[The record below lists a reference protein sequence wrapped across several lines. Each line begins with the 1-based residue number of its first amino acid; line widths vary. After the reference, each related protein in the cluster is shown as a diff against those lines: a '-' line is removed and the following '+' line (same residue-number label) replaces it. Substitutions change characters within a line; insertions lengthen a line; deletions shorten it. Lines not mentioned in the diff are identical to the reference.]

1 MRFSLQREVF
11 LKPLA
16 QVVNVVE
23 RRQTLPVLAN
33 LLVQVQGGLLSLTGT
48 DLEVEMVSRVAVED
62 AEDGETTI
70 PARKLFEI
78 VRALPDGSRITI
90 SQSGERVSVQAGRS
104 RFTLSSLPPTDFP
117 SLDDVDATERVQVPE
132 AALKELIERTAFAM
146 AQQDVRYYL
155 NGLLFD
161 LRESSL
167 RCVATDGHRLAL
179 CEAGLEGTGAMT
191 KRQLIVPRKGVTEL
205 QRLLE
210 GGDRILELEM
220 GRGHLRVKRDDVTFT
235 SKLIDGRFPDYEAV
249 VPIGADKEVR
259 IDRDVLRAALQRAA
273 ILSNEKYR
281 GVRME
286 VSPGQ
291 LKISAHNPEQEEA
304 QEEVEADTRVDD
316 LAVGFNVGYV
326 LDALGALKDEQ
337 VILQLRDANSSALL
351 REASNERC
359 RHVIMPLRL

>member
-1 MRFSLQREVF
+1 MRFTLQREAF

-33 LLVQVQGGLLSLTGT
+33 FLVQVQDNQLSLTGT
-48 DLEVEMVSRVAVED
+48 DLEVEMVARTAVDD
-62 AEDGETTI
+62 AQDGETTI

-78 VRALPDGSRITI
+78 VRALPDGSRVTV
-90 SQSGERVSVQAGRS
+90 SQSGEKVTVQAGRS
-104 RFTLSSLPPTDFP
+104 RFTLATLPANDFP
-117 SLDDVDATERVQVPE
+117 SVDEVEATERIGVPE
-132 AALKELIERTAFAM
+132 AGLKELIERTAFAM

-161 LRESSL
+161 LRDSAL

-179 CEAGLEGTGAMT
+179 CEANLDGGAGS
-191 KRQLIVPRKGVTEL
+191 KRQIIVPRKGVQEL

-210 GGDRILELEM
+210 GGDRTLELEL
-220 GRGHLRVKRDDVTFT
+220 GRSHIRVKRDDVTFT
-235 SKLIDGRFPDYEAV
+235 SKLIDGKFPDYEAV
-249 VPIGADKEVR
+249 IPIGADREVR
-259 IDRDVLRAALQRAA
+259 IDREVLRAALQRAS

-281 GVRME
+281 GVRVE

-304 QEEVEADTRVDD
+304 QEEVEADTHVDA
-316 LAVGFNVGYV
+316 LAIGFNVNYL
-326 LDALGALKDEQ
+326 LDALGALRDEF
-337 VILQLRDANSSALL
+337 VVLLLRDANSSALV
-351 REASNERC
+351 RGADNQHA
-359 RHVIMPLRL
+359 RHVVMPLRL

>member
-1 MRFSLQREVF
+1 MRFSLQREAL

-33 LLVQVQGGLLSLTGT
+33 LLAKVRDGQLSLTGT
-48 DLEVEMVSRVAVED
+48 DLEVEMISRIAVED
-62 AEDGETTI
+62 AQDGETTI

-78 VRALPDGSRITI
+78 VRALPDGSKVTV
-90 SQSGERVSVQAGRS
+90 SQTGDKVTVSAGRS
-104 RFTLSSLPPTDFP
+104 RFTLAILPANDFP
-117 SLDDVDATERVQVPE
+117 SVDEVEATERVNVSE

-161 LRESSL
+161 LGDKLL

-179 CEAGLEGTGAMT
+179 CETPLEGAATA
-191 KRQLIVPRKGVTEL
+191 KRQIIVPRKGVTEL

-210 GGDRILELEM
+210 NGERELELEI
-220 GRGHLRVKRDDVTFT
+220 GRNHIRVKRDDVTFT
-235 SKLIDGRFPDYEAV
+235 SKLIDGRFPDYAAV
-249 VPIGADKEVR
+249 IPIGADREVKL
-259 IDRDVLRAALQRAA
+259 DREVLRAALQRAA

-281 GVRME
+281 GVRVE

-304 QEEVEADTRVDD
+304 QEEIEAETKVSD
-316 LAVGFNVGYV
+316 LAIGFNVNYL
-326 LDALGALKDEQ
+326 LDALSALRDEH
-337 VILQLRDANSSALL
+337 IIIQLRDANSSALV
-351 REASNERC
+351 REASSEKS
-359 RHVIMPLRL
+359 RHVVMPLRL

>member
-1 MRFSLQREVF
+1 MRFTLQREAF

-33 LLVQVQGGLLSLTGT
+33 FLVQVQGGQLSLTGT
-48 DLEVEMVSRVAVED
+48 DLEVEMVSRIAVED
-62 AEDGETTI
+62 AQDGETTI

-78 VRALPDGSRITI
+78 VRALPDGSRVTVSQTGEKIT
-90 SQSGERVSVQAGRS
+90 VQAGRS
-104 RFTLSSLPPTDFP
+104 RFTLATLPANDFP
-117 SLDDVDATERVQVPE
+117 SVDEVEATERVAVPE
-132 AALKELIERTAFAM
+132 SALKELIERTAFAM

-161 LRESSL
+161 LRDQLL

-179 CEAGLEGTGAMT
+179 CETALENSTGS
-191 KRQLIVPRKGVTEL
+191 KRQIIVPRKGVTEL

-210 GGDRILELEM
+210 GGDREVELEV
-220 GRGHLRVKRDDVTFT
+220 GRSHVRVKRDDVTFT

-249 VPIGADKEVR
+249 IPIGADREVKV
-259 IDRDVLRAALQRAA
+259 DRETLRASLQRAV

-281 GVRME
+281 GVRVE
-286 VSPGQ
+286 VTPGQ

-304 QEEVEADTRVDD
+304 QEEIEAETQVSD
-316 LAVGFNVGYV
+316 LAIGFNVNYL
-326 LDALGALKDEQ
+326 LDALSALRDEHI
-337 VILQLRDANSSALL
+337 VILLRDSNSSALV
-351 REASNERC
+351 REASSEKS
-359 RHVIMPLRL
+359 RHVVMPLRL

>member
-33 LLVQVQGGLLSLTGT
+33 LLVQVKAGELSLTGT
-48 DLEVEMVSRVAVED
+48 DLEVEMVSRIAVED

-70 PARKLFEI
+70 PARKLFDI
-78 VRALPDGSRITI
+78 VRALPDGSRVSI
-90 SQSGERVSVQAGRS
+90 SQSSDKVTVQAGRS
-104 RFTLSSLPPTDFP
+104 RFTLASLPANDFP
-117 SLDDVDATERVQVPE
+117 SIDEVEATERVRVPE
-132 AALKELIERTAFAM
+132 ATLKELIERTAFAM

-161 LRESSL
+161 LRETSL

-179 CEAGLEGTGAMT
+179 CEAEYEGSAQT
-191 KRQLIVPRKGVTEL
+191 KRQIIVPRKGVTEL

-210 GGDRILELEM
+210 GGERELELEM
-220 GRGHLRVKRDDVTFT
+220 GRGHIRVKRDDVTFT

-249 VPIGADKEVR
+249 IPIGADKEVR
-259 IDRDVLRAALQRAA
+259 I
-273 ILSNEKYR
+273 
-281 GVRME
+281 E

-304 QEEVEADTRVDD
+304 QDEVEAETRVDD
-316 LAVGFNVGYV
+316 LAVGFNVNYL
-326 LDALGALKDEQ
+326 LDALSALKGEQ
-337 VILQLRDANSSALL
+337 VVLALRDANSSALV

-359 RHVIMPLRL
+359 RHVVMPLRL

>member
-1 MRFSLQREVF
+1 MRFSLQREVL

-33 LLVQVQGGLLSLTGT
+33 LLARVDGDLLSLTGT
-48 DLEVEMVSRVAVED
+48 DLEVEMVARTRVED
-62 AEDGETTI
+62 AQDGETTI

-78 VRALPDGSRITI
+78 VRALPDGSKVTI
-90 SQSGERVSVQAGRS
+90 SQTGDKISVQAGRS
-104 RFTLSSLPPTDFP
+104 RFSLASLPANDFP
-117 SLDDVDATERVQVPE
+117 ALDEVDATERVQVGE
-132 AALKELIERTAFAM
+132 AGLKELIERTAFAM

-161 LRESSL
+161 LRDSIL

-179 CEAGLEGTGAMT
+179 CEAGLEAPVQT
-191 KRQLIVPRKGVTEL
+191 KRQIIVPRKGVLEL

-210 GGDRILELEM
+210 GGDRELELEM
-220 GRGHLRVKRDDVTFT
+220 GRSHIRVKRDDVTFT

-249 VPIGADKEVR
+249 IPIGADREVK
-259 IDRDVLRAALQRAA
+259 IDREAFRASLQRAA

-281 GVRME
+281 GVRVE

-291 LKISAHNPEQEEA
+291 LKINAHNPEQEEA
-304 QEEVEADTRVDD
+304 QEEVEADTKVDS
-316 LAVGFNVGYV
+316 LVIGFNVNYL
-326 LDALGALKDEQ
+326 LDALSALRDEH
-337 VILQLRDANSSALL
+337 VVLQLRDANSSALL
-351 REASNERC
+351 REAGSQKC
-359 RHVIMPLRL
+359 RHVVMPLRL

>member
-1 MRFSLQREVF
+1 MRFSLQREAF

-33 LLVQVQGGLLSLTGT
+33 LLAQVQGGQLSLTGT
-48 DLEVEMVSRVAVED
+48 DLEVEMVARTTVDEAQ
-62 AEDGETTI
+62 DGETTI
-70 PARKLFEI
+70 PARKLFDI
-78 VRALPDGSRITI
+78 VRALPDGSKVTVSQAGDKIT
-90 SQSGERVSVQAGRS
+90 VQAGRS
-104 RFTLSSLPPTDFP
+104 RFTLASLSANDFP
-117 SLDDVDATERVQVPE
+117 SIDEVEATERVNVPE

-161 LRESSL
+161 LGERRL

-179 CEAGLEGTGAMT
+179 CEAGLDEEIRT
-191 KRQLIVPRKGVTEL
+191 KRQIIVPRKGVQEL

-210 GGDRILELEM
+210 GGDRVLELEM
-220 GRGHLRVKRDDVTFT
+220 GRNHIRVKRDDVTFT

-249 VPIGADKEVR
+249 IPIGADREVR
-259 IDRDVLRAALQRAA
+259 VDREVLRAALQRAA

-281 GVRME
+281 GVRLE

-291 LKISAHNPEQEEA
+291 LKINAHNPEQEEA
-304 QEEVEADTRVDD
+304 QEEVEADTKVDD
-316 LAVGFNVGYV
+316 LAVGFNVNYL
-326 LDALGALKDEQ
+326 LDALTALRDET
-337 VILQLRDANSSALL
+337 VVLALRDANSSALV
-351 REASNERC
+351 REASSEKC
-359 RHVIMPLRL
+359 RHVVMPLRL

>member
-1 MRFSLQREVF
+1 MRFSLQREVL

-33 LLVQVQGGLLSLTGT
+33 LLARVDGDLLSLTGT
-48 DLEVEMVSRVAVED
+48 DLEVEMVARTRVED
-62 AEDGETTI
+62 AESGETTI

-78 VRALPDGSRITI
+78 VRALPDGSKVTITQTGDKVI
-90 SQSGERVSVQAGRS
+90 VSAGRS
-104 RFTLSSLPPTDFP
+104 RFTLASLPANDFP
-117 SLDDVDATERVQVPE
+117 ALDEVDATERVRVGE
-132 AALKELIERTAFAM
+132 ASLKELIERTAFAM

-161 LRESSL
+161 LRDKAL

-179 CEAGLEGTGAMT
+179 CEAPLEETVQT
-191 KRQLIVPRKGVTEL
+191 KRQIIVPRKGVLEL

-210 GGDRILELEM
+210 GGDRELELEM
-220 GRGHLRVKRDDVTFT
+220 GRSHIRVKRDDVTFT

-249 VPIGADKEVR
+249 IPIGADREVKV
-259 IDRDVLRAALQRAA
+259 DREAFRASLQRAA

-281 GVRME
+281 GVRIE

-291 LKISAHNPEQEEA
+291 LKINAHNPEQEEA
-304 QEEVEADTRVDD
+304 QEEIEADTRVDS
-316 LAVGFNVGYV
+316 LVIGFNVNYL
-326 LDALGALKDEQ
+326 LDALSALRDEH
-337 VILQLRDANSSALL
+337 VVVQLRDSNSSALV
-351 REASNERC
+351 REASSEKC
-359 RHVIMPLRL
+359 RHVVMPLRL

>member
-33 LLVQVQGGLLSLTGT
+33 LLARVEGDQLSLTGT
-48 DLEVEMVSRVAVED
+48 DLEVEMVARTRVDD
-62 AEDGETTI
+62 AQAGETTI

-78 VRALPDGSRITI
+78 VRALPDGSKVTV
-90 SQSGERVSVQAGRS
+90 SQSADKITVQAGRS
-104 RFTLSSLPPTDFP
+104 RFTLASLPANDFP
-117 SLDDVDATERVQVPE
+117 SLDEVDATERVKVGE
-132 AALKELIERTAFAM
+132 ASLKELIERTAFAM

-161 LRESSL
+161 LRDKAL

-179 CEAGLEGTGAMT
+179 CEAGLEESVQT
-191 KRQLIVPRKGVTEL
+191 KRQIIVPRKGVLEL

-210 GGDRILELEM
+210 GGDRELELEM
-220 GRGHLRVKRDDVTFT
+220 GRSHIRVKRDDVTFT

-249 VPIGADKEVR
+249 IPIGADREVK
-259 IDRDVLRAALQRAA
+259 IDREALRASLQRAA

-281 GVRME
+281 GVRIE

-291 LKISAHNPEQEEA
+291 LKINAHNPEQEEA
-304 QEEVEADTRVDD
+304 QEEVEADTKVDS
-316 LAVGFNVGYV
+316 LTIGFNVNYL
-326 LDALGALKDEQ
+326 LDALSALRDEH
-337 VILQLRDANSSALL
+337 VVLQLRDANSSALV
-351 REASNERC
+351 REASSEKC
-359 RHVIMPLRL
+359 RHVVMPLRL

>member
-1 MRFSLQREVF
+1 MRFSLQREVL

-33 LLVQVQGGLLSLTGT
+33 LLARVEGEVLSLTGT
-48 DLEVEMVSRVAVED
+48 DLEVEMVARTKVDD
-62 AEDGETTI
+62 AEAGETTI

-78 VRALPDGSRITI
+78 VRALPDGSKVTIT
-90 SQSGERVSVQAGRS
+90 QVGDKVTVSAGRS
-104 RFTLSSLPPTDFP
+104 RFTLASLPANDFP
-117 SLDDVDATERVQVPE
+117 ALDEVDATERVRVGE
-132 AALKELIERTAFAM
+132 ASLKELIERTAFAM

-161 LRESSL
+161 LRDKAL

-179 CEAGLEGTGAMT
+179 CEAVLEETVQT
-191 KRQLIVPRKGVTEL
+191 KRQIIVPRKGVLEL

-210 GGDRILELEM
+210 GGDRELEM
-220 GRGHLRVKRDDVTFT
+220 EMGRSHIRVKRDDVTFT

-249 VPIGADKEVR
+249 IPIGADREVKV
-259 IDRDVLRAALQRAA
+259 DREAFRASLQRAA

-281 GVRME
+281 GVRIE

-291 LKISAHNPEQEEA
+291 LKINAHNPEQEEA
-304 QEEVEADTRVDD
+304 QEEIEADTRVDS
-316 LAVGFNVGYV
+316 LVIGFNVNYL
-326 LDALGALKDEQ
+326 LDALSALRDEHV
-337 VILQLRDANSSALL
+337 VIQLRDSNSSALV
-351 REASNERC
+351 REASSEKC
-359 RHVIMPLRL
+359 RHVVMPLRL